1 MVALHLLF
9 KLSGYSNFGR
19 THMPWYVRTSG
30 STEAV
35 PYETEAAAVNQVQH
49 NIARQMSLG
58 RRVLR
63 DDQGRVSFHDGAKLV
78 ESMWVEDEDG
88 SVVPI
93 PRP

>member
-1 MVALHLLF
+1 V
-9 KLSGYSNFGR
+9 
-19 THMPWYVRTSG
+19 PWYLRTIS

-35 PYETEAAAVNQVQH
+35 PYETEAAAVSVVQH
-49 NIARQMSLG
+49 DIARQMSLG
-58 RRVLR
+58 RRISR
-63 DDQGRVSFHDGAKLV
+63 DDQGRVSFHEGATLV

>member
-1 MVALHLLF
+1 M
-9 KLSGYSNFGR
+9 S
-19 THMPWYVRTSG
+19 WYVRTLG

-35 PYETEAAAVNQVQH
+35 PYETEAAAVSQVQH
-49 NIARQMSLG
+49 HIARQMSLG

-78 ESMWVEDEDG
+78 ESMWVENEER